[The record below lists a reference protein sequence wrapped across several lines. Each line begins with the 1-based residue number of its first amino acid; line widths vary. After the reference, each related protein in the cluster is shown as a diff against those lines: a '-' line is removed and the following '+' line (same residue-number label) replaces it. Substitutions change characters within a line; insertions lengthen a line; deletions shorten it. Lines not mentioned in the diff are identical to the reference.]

1 VPEAAFDNII
11 SHSDFVSCWRK
22 RHILR
27 NSTYDV
33 AHELLRL
40 FTDRCDIKRNILHL
54 EITLLVVRIN
64 FDRLASFIGFVFGI
78 QFAYQTAQKVVVQ
91 RDFGSVEFRGGESIP
106 ATTRVFLNAIS
117 AYRVPR
123 CREADWDWLSPKS
136 SSKHTEAPYRWKAN
150 WARDRVSRLCYRYKY
165 NL

>member
-1 VPEAAFDNII
+1 MRDRGNEVRLCGIKFLVVRYII
-11 SHSDFVSCWRK
+11 QND
-22 RHILR
+22 
-27 NSTYDV
+27 DV

-91 RDFGSVEFRGGESIP
+91 RDFGSVEFRGGLPFQIQNRTGFIVDEQDSLL
-106 ATTRVFLNAIS
+106 RV
-117 AYRVPR
+117 
-123 CREADWDWLSPKS
+123 EHD
-136 SSKHTEAPYRWKAN
+136 
-150 WARDRVSRLCYRYKY
+150 DRVVQ
-165 NL
+165 